1 MKMSFLNQD
10 KPLKTMMIQSDNL
23 EYIYQMIGK
32 GHHLNADAFGLQV
45 EKLPKE
51 LCTTDNLKKIFE
63 VMDRPVYVTSYR
75 RKWEN
80 PPTDDEL
87 AEILKNIAKAGGTL
101 VDVMGDYF
109 DKHPD
114 ELTEDPVAV
123 EKQKKLIRELHELG
137 AEVLMS
143 SHVLRFIP
151 AERVLEIALAQQER
165 GADIVKIVTRADT
178 PEEEVEN
185 LRIITLLKKELKV
198 PFLYLC
204 GGDHNRLV
212 RRIGPMLGAC
222 MWLCV
227 PEYNEYATKSQPEL
241 KKLNKV
247 IEGFE

>member
-1 MKMSFLNQD
+1 MRHSFLNHE
-10 KPLKTMMIQSDNL
+10 KPLKTMMIQSDNM

-32 GHHLNADAFGLQV
+32 GHHLSADAFGLQV

-51 LCTTDNLKKIFE
+51 LCTAENLKNIFK
-63 VMDRPVYVTSYR
+63 VMDRPVYVTNYR

-87 AEILKNIAKAGGTL
+87 AEILKEIAKAGGTL

-185 LRIITLLKKELKV
+185 LRIITLLKTEL
-198 PFLYLC
+198 
-204 GGDHNRLV
+204 
-212 RRIGPMLGAC
+212 
-222 MWLCV
+222 
-227 PEYNEYATKSQPEL
+227 
-241 KKLNKV
+241 
-247 IEGFE
+247 